1 MVAVG
6 HPPNLYLK
14 SSINESSDVPL
25 LNAATFRNICFIIP
39 LPPLLAIGCCFSF
52 PPASRRSLGF
62 HWVAYYY
69 LPEAGGS

>member
-6 HPPNLYLK
+6 HPPNLYLY
-14 SSINESSDVPL
+14 ESSDVPL

-39 LPPLLAIGCCFSF
+39 HPPLLAIGCCFSF
-52 PPASRRSLGF
+52 PPTSRRSLGF
-62 HWVAYYY
+62 HWVAYY